1 MARRTR
7 RKLRADEDLVRFGV
21 SIPKGLSRE
30 FDEFLVNHENL
41 NRSEG
46 IRDLIRERL
55 AQKAWTAGKTEQ
67 VATLTLL
74 VEVKNPEL
82 PRRLADARRELADL
96 LLSATQIRLS
106 DKEELHVYVLRGT
119 GTRLQEQ
126 VDRLLAL
133 RGVLGGKLG
142 VMGGTGR

>member
-1 MARRTR
+1 MARRPR

-55 AQKAWTAGKTEQ
+55 TQKAWTAGKADQ

-106 DKEELHVYVLRGT
+106 EKEELHVYVLRGT

-133 RGVLGGKLG
+133 RGVLGGKLA
-142 VMGGTGR
+142 VVGGTGR